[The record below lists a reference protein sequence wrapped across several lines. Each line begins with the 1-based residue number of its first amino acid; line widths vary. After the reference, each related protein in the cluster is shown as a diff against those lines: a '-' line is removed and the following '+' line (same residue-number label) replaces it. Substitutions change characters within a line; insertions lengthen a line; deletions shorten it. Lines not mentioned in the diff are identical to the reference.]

1 MFSSEV
7 HANTGG
13 SKLVVPGIKSDAT
26 STVTDVGTAE
36 EQRRK

>member
-13 SKLVVPGIKSDAT
+13 STLVVPGSKSDAT
-26 STVTDVGTAE
+26 STVTDAGAAE